1 MDQNGDHQPGSAY
14 QSNGL
19 NMSNGHGPGPG
30 SSSQARRRYRFE
42 PDSSSSSPGVSPT
55 LPTAPAT
62 KSNGVHNDRGPSSG
76 QPDTNGT
83 AENGNPNPN
92 ASASPPASR
101 PASINTETASLAG
114 TGVEKPPQ
122 RYFHSRRVKPGDVEK
137 PWTKNV
143 DPKEKWVTILPLLGI
158 ALGLA
163 ISGLLIWDG
172 IRSVVKHQYCLVYE
186 DDFSSGVLN
195 EKIWE
200 REVQLG
206 GFGYVFPLLRCGGDD
221 ADVCGQ
227 QRPVR
232 NDDSRGQERLH

>member
-1 MDQNGDHQPGSAY
+1 MDHNGDPEPGSARY
-14 QSNGL
+14 QSNGHH
-19 NMSNGHGPGPG
+19 MSNGNGHGPG

-55 LPTAPAT
+55 IPNGPAT
-62 KSNGVHNDRGPSSG
+62 KSNGVHHERGPPSH
-76 QPDTNGT
+76 QPDTNGI
-83 AENGNPNPN
+83 EEKDNHN
-92 ASASPPASR
+92 AFASPPASR
-101 PASINTETASLAG
+101 PASIHTETASLAG
-114 TGVEKPPQ
+114 MGVVDQPPQ
-122 RYFHSRRVKPGDVEK
+122 RYFHSRRVKAGDVEK

-195 EKIWE
+195 EKVWE

-206 GFGYVFPLLRCGGDD
+206 GFGYVSP
-221 ADVCGQ
+221 
-227 QRPVR
+227 P
-232 NDDSRGQERLH
+232 SSISW

>member
-1 MDQNGDHQPGSAY
+1 MDHNGEPEPGSAY
-14 QSNGL
+14 QSNGHH
-19 NMSNGHGPGPG
+19 MSNGNGHGPA

-42 PDSSSSSPGVSPT
+42 PDSSSSSPDVSPT
-55 LPTAPAT
+55 LPNGTAT
-62 KSNGVHNDRGPSSG
+62 KSNGIHNERGPPSH
-76 QPDTNGT
+76 QPNTNGT
-83 AENGNPNPN
+83 GEKDSPN
-92 ASASPPASR
+92 AFASPLASR
-101 PASINTETASLAG
+101 PASINTDTASLAG
-114 TGVEKPPQ
+114 MPVGQPPQ

-137 PWTKNV
+137 PWAKNV

-158 ALGLA
+158 ALGFA

-206 GFGYVFPLLRCGGDD
+206 GFGYVFP
-221 ADVCGQ
+221 
-227 QRPVR
+227 P
-232 NDDSRGQERLH
+232 SMWWW